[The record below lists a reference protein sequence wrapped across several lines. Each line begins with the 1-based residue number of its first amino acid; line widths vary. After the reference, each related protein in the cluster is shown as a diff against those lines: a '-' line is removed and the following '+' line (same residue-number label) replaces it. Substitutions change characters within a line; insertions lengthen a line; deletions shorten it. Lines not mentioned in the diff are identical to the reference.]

1 MGGAGGRG
9 EVGVV
14 GRLPGKPGICPNN
27 PTLIDKGSSWRSG
40 KVELSLGGTDVFRG
54 VPLVPVDPGN
64 GGG

>member
-14 GRLPGKPGICPNN
+14 GRLPGKPGTCPNN

-40 KVELSLGGTDVFRG
+40 RVELSLGGIDIFRDE
-54 VPLVPVDPGN
+54 PLVPVDPGN

>member
-14 GRLPGKPGICPNN
+14 GRLPGKPGTCPNN

-40 KVELSLGGTDVFRG
+40 RVELSLGGTDVFRG